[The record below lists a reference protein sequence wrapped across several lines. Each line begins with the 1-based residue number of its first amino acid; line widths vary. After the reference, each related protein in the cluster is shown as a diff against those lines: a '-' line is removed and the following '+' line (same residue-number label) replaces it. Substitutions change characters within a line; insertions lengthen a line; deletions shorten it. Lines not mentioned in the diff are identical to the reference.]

1 MLEHCEYKFANPM
14 FFLHVAQLCEYCR
27 GTSLAETNQFDGC
40 ISPYETRGMMGFGDG
55 MLEALPWPALLPV
68 CHHCPPPS
76 GGDLTTINITASW
89 LRLTDLVTTL
99 SMKAL

>member
-1 MLEHCEYKFANPM
+1 MGLAMVCWKLFPGLHCF
-14 FFLHVAQLCEYCR
+14 
-27 GTSLAETNQFDGC
+27 
-40 ISPYETRGMMGFGDG
+40 PYAITV
-55 MLEALPWPALLPV
+55 L
-68 CHHCPPPS
+68 PPS